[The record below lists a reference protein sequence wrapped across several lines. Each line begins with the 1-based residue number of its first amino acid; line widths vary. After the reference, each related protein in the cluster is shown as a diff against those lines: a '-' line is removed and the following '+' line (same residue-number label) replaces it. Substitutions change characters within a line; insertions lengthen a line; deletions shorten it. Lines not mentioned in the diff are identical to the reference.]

1 MRQIILDIPEESL
14 LALKLS
20 PQALGEEEF
29 KTAWERGRAL
39 TLEQTID
46 YALRVSQP
54 VSQS

>member
-1 MRQIILDIPEESL
+1 MTPIHFGTFFRGVAS
-14 LALKLS
+14 ARA
-20 PQALGEEEF
+20 ALGEEEF